1 MLNFLNFLFRSLKR
15 CYVIPNCI
23 LEGRNFNKHLF
34 VLNCFCYQ
42 KQSILY
48 IYLVFV
54 INLTGSEEII
64 DVYELR
70 FNISKLLVDGAR
82 VSLAELRVYQTPN
95 KRQSHNGV
103 HIEVCESHNNHTQC
117 GGYNALDS
125 EWSLS
130 NEKKWVSLDVTAV
143 VQKWLY
149 DPKTND
155 HGLTVTVT
163 STAGVDKDSHF
174 SPIYLGG
181 AKDKNVGND
190 FEESWPNI
198 LVWFVPRER
207 VESTRRRR
215 NRRSL
220 NWRFCKKRPRESR
233 CCLRSLYIDFEKDLR
248 WKWIH
253 APKGFYANYC
263 AGRCPFLWGSEKQNH
278 HTSIMALYNRI
289 NPNAPGDPCC
299 VPKEYEPLVILYF
312 KDGQP
317 KVDELSNMAVSECT
331 CLWTTYCI
339 LYFLQS
345 LSIYLLLCLEFPY
358 LSRSDN
364 ILFFSKHDFS

>member
-1 MLNFLNFLFRSLKR
+1 M
-15 CYVIPNCI
+15 
-23 LEGRNFNKHLF
+23 
-34 VLNCFCYQ
+34 
-42 KQSILY
+42 
-48 IYLVFV
+48 

-70 FNISKLLVDGAR
+70 FNISKLLVDVAR
-82 VSLAELRVYQTPN
+82 VSLGELRVYQTPN

-103 HIEVCESHNNHTQC
+103 RIEVCESHNNHTQC

-181 AKDKNVGND
+181 AEDKNVGND
-190 FEESWPNI
+190 FEEPWPNI

-233 CCLRSLYIDFEKDLR
+233 CCLRSLYIDFERDLR

>member
-1 MLNFLNFLFRSLKR
+1 M
-15 CYVIPNCI
+15 
-23 LEGRNFNKHLF
+23 
-34 VLNCFCYQ
+34 NCFCYQ

-103 HIEVCESHNNHTQC
+103 RIEVCESYNNHTQC

-125 EWSLS
+125 RWSLS

-149 DPKTND
+149 DPKTSD

-163 STAGVDKDSHF
+163 STAGVDKNSHF

-181 AKDKNVGND
+181 AEDKNVGND
-190 FEESWPNI
+190 FEEPWPNI

-207 VESTRRRR
+207 VESTSRRR

-317 KVDELSNMAVSECT
+317 KVVELSNMAVSECT
-331 CLWTTYCI
+331 CL
-339 LYFLQS
+339 
-345 LSIYLLLCLEFPY
+345 
-358 LSRSDN
+358 
-364 ILFFSKHDFS
+364 

>member
-1 MLNFLNFLFRSLKR
+1 M
-15 CYVIPNCI
+15 
-23 LEGRNFNKHLF
+23 
-34 VLNCFCYQ
+34 
-42 KQSILY
+42 
-48 IYLVFV
+48 

-70 FNISKLLVDGAR
+70 FNISKLLVDVAR
-82 VSLAELRVYQTPN
+82 VSLGELRVYQTPN

-103 HIEVCESHNNHTQC
+103 RIEVCESHNNHTQC

-358 LSRSDN
+358 LSRCDN
-364 ILFFSKHDFS
+364 ILFFSKHDFSYTVREMIMK

>member
-1 MLNFLNFLFRSLKR
+1 M
-15 CYVIPNCI
+15 YVIANCI
-23 LEGRNFNKHLF
+23 LGGRNFNKHLF
-34 VLNCFCYQ
+34 VLNCYCYQ

-95 KRQSHNGV
+95 KRQFHNGV
-103 HIEVCESHNNHTQC
+103 RIEVCESCNNHTQC

-125 EWSLS
+125 QWSLS

-149 DPKTND
+149 DPKTSHD
-155 HGLTVTVT
+155 GLTVTVT
-163 STAGVDKDSHF
+163 STAGVDKNSHF

-181 AKDKNVGND
+181 AEDKNVGND
-190 FEESWPNI
+190 FEEPWPNI

-207 VESTRRRR
+207 VETTSRRR

-299 VPKEYEPLVILYF
+299 VPKEYEPLLILYF

-331 CLWTTYCI
+331 CL
-339 LYFLQS
+339 
-345 LSIYLLLCLEFPY
+345 
-358 LSRSDN
+358 
-364 ILFFSKHDFS
+364 

>member
-1 MLNFLNFLFRSLKR
+1 MERSGKESLLLLQTYLQDMLNFLNFLFRSLKR
-15 CYVIPNCI
+15 CYVIANCI
-23 LEGRNFNKHLF
+23 LEARNFNKHLF

-95 KRQSHNGV
+95 KRQSRNGV
-103 HIEVCESHNNHTQC
+103 RIEVCESYYNHTQC

-125 EWSLS
+125 QWSLS

-149 DPKTND
+149 DPKTSD

-163 STAGVDKDSHF
+163 STAGVDKNSHF
-174 SPIYLGG
+174 SPIYLG
-181 AKDKNVGND
+181 AAEDKNVRND
-190 FEESWPNI
+190 FEEPWPNI

-207 VESTRRRR
+207 VESTSRRR

-278 HTSIMALYNRI
+278 HTSVMALYNRI

-331 CLWTTYCI
+331 CL
-339 LYFLQS
+339 
-345 LSIYLLLCLEFPY
+345 
-358 LSRSDN
+358 
-364 ILFFSKHDFS
+364 